1 MERFC
6 WQITFQRS
14 IKEFCCG
21 GEWRNIST
29 AKDFIMPFWNGGKT
43 NIVEG
48 VESCREAWNRYF
60 IGQYISLIVIPFK
73 KWKIGKGTHMRRKKP
88 PCRRM
93 FPQILYLLRRT
104 QCYNLLII
112 SVLFSMPPFPTLL
125 LKSFQFRLGL
135 AVFQPNEWQ
144 LFKLLSPKVTHPSL
158 KFIFDTQIEAP
169 S

>member
-1 MERFC
+1 MSALYQGPQNLEPKREVFSFLFSSSVSSLYFVEHGF
-6 WQITFQRS
+6 TFGTEGLSHETRVRGLRS
-14 IKEFCCG
+14 LKQVFYRPI
-21 GEWRNIST
+21 
-29 AKDFIMPFWNGGKT
+29 
-43 NIVEG
+43 
-48 VESCREAWNRYF
+48 YF
-60 IGQYISLIVIPFK
+60 PNCYTIQKVK
-73 KWKIGKGTHMRRKKP
+73 NWKGNAYEEEKP

-125 LKSFQFRLGL
+125 LKSFRFCLGL